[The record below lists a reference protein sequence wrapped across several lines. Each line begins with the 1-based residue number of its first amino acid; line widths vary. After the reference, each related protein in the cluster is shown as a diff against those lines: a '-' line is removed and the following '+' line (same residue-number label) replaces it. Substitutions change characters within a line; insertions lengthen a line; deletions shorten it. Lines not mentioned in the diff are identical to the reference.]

1 MCIRDSTK
9 AIHLELVSDLTSDAF
24 LAALKR
30 FIARRGIPTQIFS
43 DNGTNFRR
51 ASSTLHELYR
61 LLKSKGFEQATQEFI
76 SSQGIKWS
84 FIPPSAPHFG
94 GLWESGVKSVK
105 FHLRR
110 VIGCTVLNFE
120 EYSTILTQ
128 IESCLNSHPLFSIS
142 NDFRDPE
149 PLTPAH
155 FLVGSPLTALPEPD
169 YTQVSI
175 SRLGRWELLRRFT
188 QSIWKRWSKDYLHQ
202 LEPVSYTHLDVYKR
216 QVQ

>member
-1 MCIRDSTK
+1 M
-9 AIHLELVSDLTSDAF
+9 
-24 LAALKR
+24 
-30 FIARRGIPTQIFS
+30 
-43 DNGTNFRR
+43 
-51 ASSTLHELYR
+51 
-61 LLKSKGFEQATQEFI
+61 KSKGFEQTTQEFT

-110 VIGCTVLNFE
+110 VIGCTILTFE
-120 EYSTILTQ
+120 EYYTILTQ
-128 IESCLNSHPLFSIS
+128 IESCLNSRPLFAIS

-175 SRLGRWELLRRFT
+175 SRLGRWQLLQRFT

-202 LEPVSYTHLDVYKR
+202 LQQRNKWRITSRNLTVGQLVLILDDNSPPLQWKRGVITNVYVGQDSIVRVAEVRTAQGILRRPIHKFCLLYTSRCV
-216 QVQ
+216 